1 MFPQFNGN
9 FLLDE
14 EGTNHPMSSS
24 YVCRYLQMHT
34 DDDKFPILVRRDSFP
49 GMVIYLFFTFI
60 LFIYSP
66 VLLFCKRFIYSQLS
80 ASSAALDLAPLPQST
95 SRHRGCDSSD
105 RKKLDNLTADNN
117 ISTPKQ
123 RVPKLST
130 SYSTPDLPSATRVFG
145 CRPSNFNAS
154 TANDILLETD
164 NQTNHSVQLPSV
176 TAGDIGGNNVCRFYQ
191 QGYCQRGDRCSYSHT
206 FNGLGQVNVNLPP
219 QFPGVVPPVNNN
231 AFYNQYG
238 LAGIGGVNMLPS
250 TSGFNYNQNL
260 ALNAAL
266 NGNMRLMH
274 ANNMS
279 LSKMNQKRMSGD
291 LEGKYNAITRFKH
304 S

>member
-1 MFPQFNGN
+1 M
-9 FLLDE
+9 
-14 EGTNHPMSSS
+14 
-24 YVCRYLQMHT
+24 
-34 DDDKFPILVRRDSFP
+34 
-49 GMVIYLFFTFI
+49 
-60 LFIYSP
+60 
-66 VLLFCKRFIYSQLS
+66 YSQLS
-80 ASSAALDLAPLPQST
+80 ASSVALDLAPLPQSS
-95 SRHRGCDSSD
+95 SRHRCLDSSD
-105 RKKLDNLTADNN
+105 RKKLDNLTTDNN

-123 RVPKLST
+123 RVPKLSM
-130 SYSTPDLPSATRVFG
+130 SHLTPDLPSATRLFG
-145 CRPSNFNAS
+145 RCSKNFNTS

-164 NQTNHSVQLPSV
+164 NQINHSVPLSSV
-176 TAGDIGGNNVCRFYQ
+176 TVGDIGGNNNVCRFYQ

-206 FNGLGQVNVNLPP
+206 LNGLGQVNMNLPS
-219 QFPGVVPPVNNN
+219 QFPSVVPPVNNN

-291 LEGKYNAITRFKH
+291 LEGKDKH
-304 S
+304 